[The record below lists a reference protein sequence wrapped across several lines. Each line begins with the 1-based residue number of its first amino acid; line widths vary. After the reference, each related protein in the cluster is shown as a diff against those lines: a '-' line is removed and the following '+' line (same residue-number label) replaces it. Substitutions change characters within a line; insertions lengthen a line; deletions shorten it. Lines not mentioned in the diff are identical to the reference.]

1 MTVDHLY
8 YKTIEEPP
16 LIYESVSERRGGRQ
30 VVTDDLQRNAMLG
43 PLIQKYQSYPMTM
56 TVLSEIAVLREITSV
71 LVRERNV
78 RRLLEEILDILEH
91 RMSMLRGTFT
101 LLEGDELRIEA
112 TSRRLNAE
120 ERVLGRYHIGE
131 GITGLVAK
139 TGKAEVV
146 VDVRKDRRF
155 LNRTKSRGVNE
166 PLSFICVPLIHLGQV
181 IGTLSVDKEI
191 QEDTSALTKDVAF
204 LEIIA
209 NITAEAAVVCREEC
223 AEREALQEENRILRR
238 MLPNNPDQFVGN
250 CKQMRVVYEQIR
262 QVASSDATVLIRG
275 ASGTGQELVARAI
288 QGLSPR
294 ADKPFIVFNCAAL
307 PETLVESELFGHEK
321 GAFTDARERRIG
333 LAEAAN
339 GGTLFLD
346 EIGDLSISVQVKL
359 LRFLQERTFTRIGSN
374 EELRSDVRFI
384 AATSRNLEELMAKKL
399 FREDLYYRLS
409 VFPIVVPSLVERA
422 EDILPLAQHFLSKM
436 NAKYGKNITSI
447 SSPAANLLQ
456 SYSWPG
462 NVRELE
468 NCIERAVLTAKDD
481 CIHSYNLP
489 PTMQSPDFTEDP
501 FNPDEQLTFEK
512 QMAMVE
518 KHILENA
525 LKRHNGNRT
534 AAGRELGLSPRMM
547 NYHLNKAGIQ

>member
-275 ASGTGQELVARAI
+275 ASGTGKELVARAI